1 MRSTILA
8 LVAVALVA
16 AGPAFAGGAK
26 GTLELG
32 GFGGYGWLDDYG
44 IYHPDN
50 HALFGARIGYFFN
63 SHWNLEA
70 SWQRMATHTEYD
82 SVGKVND
89 DVHVAAIRGNLLYNF
104 GSAESAVR
112 FFLTG
117 GVGSEKFEVEN
128 IAETHDFGWN
138 AGAGIRW
145 FLGRHWN
152 IRTEGRYVH
161 AGVGDVVD
169 ESQNN
174 IEAMLGLGLL
184 LGGKH
189 HEEHVEEAP
198 PPAPNQPP
206 TVSCA
211 ADRSQVLPGE
221 SVNLH
226 ATATDPE
233 GGTMT
238 YDWTTT
244 AGHVTGTGAAVALDF
259 TGVNPPASATVTVK
273 VTDDHGNP
281 ATSDCAVSLMAPAPP
296 PAAVS
301 CSAGGFP
308 KNLSRITNV
317 DKACLDDVAQR
328 LGADPRAHV
337 VIVGHADSH
346 ETTSGIAL
354 KRATAMKTYLV
365 KERNIDESRVTT
377 RSAPADT
384 GADKIAQAGNRR
396 VEVWFVPEGAKEPE

>member
-1 MRSTILA
+1 MRSMILA

-44 IYHPDN
+44 IYHPEN
-50 HALFGARIGYFFN
+50 HALYGARIGYFFN

-70 SWQRMATHTEYD
+70 SWQRMPTHTEYESLAD
-82 SVGKVND
+82 TVND

-112 FFLTG
+112 FFLTAG
-117 GVGSEKFEVEN
+117 AGSEKFEVEN
-128 IAETHDFGWN
+128 VAETHDFGWN

-145 FLGRHWN
+145 FLGKHWN

-174 IEAMLGLGLL
+174 IEATAGLSLL
-184 LGGKH
+184 LGGKN
-189 HEEHVEEAP
+189 EEHAEAP
-198 PPAPNQPP
+198 PPAPPNQAP
-206 TVSCA
+206 TVTCA
-211 ADRSQVLPGE
+211 ADRGQVLPGE
-221 SVNLH
+221 TVNLN

-233 GGTMT
+233 GGSMT
-238 YDWTTT
+238 YNWTTT
-244 AGHVTGTGAAVALDF
+244 AGHVTGTGASVALDF

-281 ATSDCAVSLMAPAPP
+281 ASSDCAVQLMAPAPP

-301 CSAGGFP
+301 CNAGGFP

-317 DKACLDDVAQR
+317 DKACLDDVAQK
-328 LGADPRAHV
+328 LSADPRAHV
-337 VIVGHADSH
+337 VIIGHSDSH
-346 ETTSGIAL
+346 ETTTGIAL
-354 KRATAMKTYLV
+354 KRANAMKDYLV
-365 KERNIDESRVTT
+365 KERNVDGSRVTT
-377 RSAPADT
+377 RSAPPDT
-384 GADKIAQAGNRR
+384 GADATAQAGNRR
-396 VEVWFVPEGAKEPE
+396 VEVWFVPEGAKDPE